1 MSLTK
6 IFSLLYFITEK
17 LQNIKK
23 LGNRM
28 NEYCWNSIDMG
39 ELNKKKENGKLF
51 EISVNFFVRFCNIF
65 SIPQFALWKCLLW
78 RKKRTRMK
86 YEQKKLW
93 HEFGWKQSE
102 QCAQYDSFY
111 VVYSSVDEIYADF
124 PFPWTRFGFEAKTF
138 FSFIRSSFAHIA
150 CVDVRLHYNKIN
162 WCSNQQLFNN

>member
-86 YEQKKLW
+86 YEQKKN
-93 HEFGWKQSE
+93 FGTNLDENNPNNVHNMIRFMLYILLLMKFMQIFRFPERALALRQKLFFRS
-102 QCAQYDSFY
+102 Y
-111 VVYSSVDEIYADF
+111 VLHLHTLRASMYVYII
-124 PFPWTRFGFEAKTF
+124 TR
-138 FSFIRSSFAHIA
+138 
-150 CVDVRLHYNKIN
+150 
-162 WCSNQQLFNN
+162 